1 MTYEKRGTKR
11 STKEPS
17 DSTAELITEQFL
29 SSLVTQHPVKSISQ
43 FAGTHSYTPTLN
55 RDTMSARRLAQEHER
70 KTWRG

>member
-11 STKEPS
+11 YTKEPS

-43 FAGTHSYTPTLN
+43 FAGTHSYSHPKDGHYECTSSCLRT
-55 RDTMSARRLAQEHER
+55 
-70 KTWRG
+70 